1 MERNGYRQ
9 GRRRPAVQQDFASR
23 TILRI
28 SGTTRSEVL
37 MKQSF
42 RAPAPDGM
50 RPFLFGA
57 REGLGRCMAVF
68 AAGGHG
74 GNHLPHIP
82 AEPAYLGAGGG
93 MDLDTPWAPGRP
105 RRPDLPGGADAGS
118 APAPSRREAYGIKSI
133 RKRVVGTA
141 PGKGR
146 YRPSALR
153 SIIFY
158 HSITRPIICNRVK
171 QLPAPWL

>member
-1 MERNGYRQ
+1 
-9 GRRRPAVQQDFASR
+9 
-23 TILRI
+23 
-28 SGTTRSEVL
+28 
-37 MKQSF
+37 
-42 RAPAPDGM
+42 
-50 RPFLFGA
+50 
-57 REGLGRCMAVF
+57 MAVF
-68 AAGGHG
+68 ATGGHG

-82 AEPAYLGAGGG
+82 AGPAYLGAGGG
-93 MDLDTPWAPGRP
+93 ADSDTPWAPGRP

-133 RKRVVGTA
+133 RKRVVGMA

-153 SIIFY
+153 SIVFY

-171 QLPAPWL
+171 QLPAPWLWQRAFYKAASLGHRLMLRIFFYSPATREFVMRKQEKTAREFDSRAV